1 MQECNGTV
9 RSKRGWPEFLQT
21 TPARTPETE
30 WWHHAAQ
37 SFRPVDGFIG
47 MVLEYQP
54 TNLWGG
60 KWLDGWMYVGRGHR
74 KACADSSK
82 VYRVNW
88 LWSKA
93 QFDRWEEEI
102 KLVRFEMACTALWF
116 EHQKLIWVRRAEES
130 EEKGLKGH
138 ACYAWKHVEMWS
150 HFLQEHEHWIAHLWR
165 KVMPCPPRICRRI
178 HHFPC
183 CVGYSNPCTIP
194 PAHCFLFLVYSTRLF
209 ATIVQTLFFYSLE
222 QLLLSLLVYLPY
234 SLPSTSYQYIVRQCH
249 APYSQRLSS
258 LGSLTVYL
266 IFCTTPSH
274 TLVCSTSSCSTCWT
288 VLFFS
293 FFSL

>member
-37 SFRPVDGFIG
+37 SFRPADGFIG

-102 KLVRFEMACTALWF
+102 KLVRFQMACTALWF

-165 KVMPCPPRICRRI
+165 KAMPCPPRIRPQI

-183 CVGYSNPCTIP
+183 CVGYSNPCTVP
-194 PAHCFLFLVYSTRLF
+194 PLFPFFSLLYSFIRHRCTDSF
-209 ATIVQTLFFYSLE
+209 
-222 QLLLSLLVYLPY
+222 LLLTRTITAVAT
-234 SLPSTSYQYIVRQCH
+234 SLPSLLTTVDIV
-249 APYSQRLSS
+249 PVYSSPVS
-258 LGSLTVYL
+258 CTVL
-266 IFCTTPSH
+266 PM
-274 TLVCSTSSCSTCWT
+274 TLVAWELNR
-288 VLFFS
+288 LFNRS
-293 FFSL
+293 PA